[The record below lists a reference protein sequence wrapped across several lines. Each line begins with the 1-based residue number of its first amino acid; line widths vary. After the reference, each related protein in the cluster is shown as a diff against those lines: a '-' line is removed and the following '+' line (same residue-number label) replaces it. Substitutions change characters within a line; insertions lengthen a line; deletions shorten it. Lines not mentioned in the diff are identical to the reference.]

1 MISEACLLTNIL
13 SCING
18 RLWHYHYFTAPKEI
32 YDLGKEIVAVV
43 LNKYIAS
50 SGPLMMTFFFS
61 VADGVALGAAVTTS
75 KTEVE
80 VIVFVAIMLHK
91 VWVFFFLVI
100 LPGVKLNLCVLLGK
114 ECFAYYE
121 K

>member
-1 MISEACLLTNIL
+1 M
-13 SCING
+13 
-18 RLWHYHYFTAPKEI
+18 
-32 YDLGKEIVAVV
+32 

-50 SGPLMMTFFFS
+50 SEPLMMTFFFS

-91 VWVFFFLVI
+91 VWVFFF
-100 LPGVKLNLCVLLGK
+100 GNLAWCEIEFVCPLEEGMFCLL
-114 ECFAYYE
+114 
-121 K
+121 

>member
-1 MISEACLLTNIL
+1 
-13 SCING
+13 
-18 RLWHYHYFTAPKEI
+18 
-32 YDLGKEIVAVV
+32 
-43 LNKYIAS
+43 
-50 SGPLMMTFFFS
+50 MMTFFFS